1 MEALE
6 EMQINWYRS
15 LGSAETPLQVLTDS
29 PYYVI
34 DKLAIDNNET
44 SSTVSTLRI
53 QVNTGTQG
61 FYWCQAGN
69 FTSSSF
75 ASICPPYNSSLSQC
89 EKLEF
94 ITSEQEQCID
104 FGVNDS
110 PDLPAECVPSSLT
123 VSTITFVSLSPVQFP
138 TFSAQS
144 YLVNPQYSSTSGNT
158 LLISTSK
165 SLYYSTSL
173 SISSSPSGPS
183 DNKTVAPGS
192 SNTLLFALIGLCT
205 VLGCIA
211 FMIVAAISVLCCL
224 TRGGHHHHHPA
235 EEEG

>member
-1 MEALE
+1 MEALVE
-6 EMQINWYRS
+6 LQINWYRS
-15 LGSAETPLQVLTDS
+15 LGSTETPLQVLKDS
-29 PYYVI
+29 PYYDIAELIVPV
-34 DKLAIDNNET
+34 DNET
-44 SSTVSTLRI
+44 SSTVSTLTII
-53 QVNTGTQG
+53 QVNAGTQG
-61 FYWCQAGN
+61 FYWCQAEN

-75 ASICPPYNSSLSQC
+75 ASICPPYNSSLNQC
-89 EKLEF
+89 EIVEV

-110 PDLPAECVPSSLT
+110 PDLPAECVPPSLT
-123 VSTITFVSLSPVQFP
+123 VSTITFVSSSPVQFP
-138 TFSAQS
+138 TFSTQS
-144 YLVNPQYSSTSGNT
+144 YLVNPQYSSTSDNT

-165 SLYYSTSL
+165 FLYYSTSL
-173 SISSSPSGPS
+173 SLSSSPSEPL
-183 DNKTVAPGS
+183 DNTTVTPGS

-224 TRGGHHHHHPA
+224 TRGGHHHPE